1 MKKLYILVAM
11 LLVSITA
18 LAQDGRSLY
27 NKYSDYDNVE
37 AVYISPAMFRL
48 IGKIPDVEM
57 EGENVNLGPIIKSL
71 SGLYILSIKQ
81 GAIATLVAVGLT
93 LTRNPEPI
101 DTFDDPYLAY
111 AEVEKVFAKISGTV
125 AYGAE
130 KVSQSEQTLDKLSY
144 WK

>member
-1 MKKLYILVAM
+1 MKSIDE
-11 LLVSITA
+11 VSRLSAEDLERI
-18 LAQDGRSLY
+18 SL
-27 NKYSDYDNVE
+27 NESIPVPEELSGKVQE
-37 AVYISPAMFRL
+37 AVHAAGAQADRRRWLLP
-48 IGKIPDVEM
+48 
-57 EGENVNLGPIIKSL
+57 
-71 SGLYILSIKQ
+71 SG
-81 GAIATLVAVGLT
+81 IAAAVAVLVAVGLA

>member
-1 MKKLYILVAM
+1 MK
-11 LLVSITA
+11 SIDEISRLNAEDLERISLDESIPVPEELSARVQTA
-18 LAQDGRSLY
+18 VRKPARRWVLPAGIAA
-27 NKYSDYDNVE
+27 
-37 AVYISPAMFRL
+37 AV
-48 IGKIPDVEM
+48 
-57 EGENVNLGPIIKSL
+57 
-71 SGLYILSIKQ
+71 
-81 GAIATLVAVGLT
+81 ATLVAVGLT

>member
-1 MKKLYILVAM
+1 MK
-11 LLVSITA
+11 SIDEISRLSA
-18 LAQDGRSLY
+18 EDLERISLDESIPVPEELSARVQAAVRAADRQAQRRRWVLPTGIAA
-27 NKYSDYDNVE
+27 
-37 AVYISPAMFRL
+37 AV
-48 IGKIPDVEM
+48 
-57 EGENVNLGPIIKSL
+57 
-71 SGLYILSIKQ
+71 
-81 GAIATLVAVGLT
+81 ATLVAVGLT
-93 LTRNPEPI
+93 LTRNPEPM

>member
-1 MKKLYILVAM
+1 MK
-11 LLVSITA
+11 SIDEITRLSA
-18 LAQDGRSLY
+18 EDLERISLDESIPVPEELSGR
-27 NKYSDYDNVE
+27 VQE
-37 AVYISPAMFRL
+37 AVHATGAQANRRRWVLPAGIAAAF
-48 IGKIPDVEM
+48 
-57 EGENVNLGPIIKSL
+57 
-71 SGLYILSIKQ
+71 
-81 GAIATLVAVGLT
+81 ATLLAVGLT
-93 LTRNPEPI
+93 LTRNPEPV

>member
-1 MKKLYILVAM
+1 MKSIDEISRLSAEDLERIALDESIPVPEELSARVQAAVRQPARRW
-11 LLVSITA
+11 LL
-18 LAQDGRSLY
+18 
-27 NKYSDYDNVE
+27 
-37 AVYISPAMFRL
+37 P
-48 IGKIPDVEM
+48 
-57 EGENVNLGPIIKSL
+57 
-71 SGLYILSIKQ
+71 SGI
-81 GAIATLVAVGLT
+81 AAAFATLLAVGLT
-93 LTRNPEPI
+93 LTRNPEPV

>member
-1 MKKLYILVAM
+1 MKSIDEISRLSAEDLERISLDESIPVPEELSARVQAAVRQPARRWLLPSGIAAAVA
-11 LLVSITA
+11 V
-18 LAQDGRSLY
+18 
-27 NKYSDYDNVE
+27 
-37 AVYISPAMFRL
+37 
-48 IGKIPDVEM
+48 
-57 EGENVNLGPIIKSL
+57 
-71 SGLYILSIKQ
+71 
-81 GAIATLVAVGLT
+81 LVAVGLT

-130 KVSQSEQTLDKLSY
+130 KVTESEQTLDKLTY